1 MITGRQRFIPAILP
15 IVLALSPVVPE
26 ASAANKNVGVA
37 RCRICHLRE
46 ARSWEQTKMAHAFD
60 LLTPGVRSGAKRA
73 RGFDPNKDYS
83 RDPTCL
89 PCHTTG
95 YGEPGGFVTVEET
108 PKMAG
113 VQCEVCHGAGE
124 GYLAPHL
131 MSLENKS
138 YKRADLLAAGL
149 ILPAEP
155 VCLKCHNDKNPFAPK
170 EVFHYE
176 LHREQGT
183 HERFPLQFP
192 H

>member
-1 MITGRQRFIPAILP
+1 M
-15 IVLALSPVVPE
+15 
-26 ASAANKNVGVA
+26 A
-37 RCRICHLRE
+37 R
-46 ARSWEQTKMAHAFD
+46 AFE
-60 LLTPGVRSGAKRA
+60 LLTAGVRSGAKRA
-73 RGFDPNKDYS
+73 RGFDPDIDYS

-95 YGEPGGFVTVEET
+95 FGEPGGFVSLEET

-131 MSLENKS
+131 MSLQNKS

-149 ILPAEP
+149 ILPSEE
-155 VCLKCHNDKNPFAPK
+155 VCLKCHNEKNPFAPQG
-170 EVFHYE
+170 EVFNYP
-176 LHREQGT
+176 LRREQGT
-183 HERFPLQFP
+183 HQHFPLKFP